1 MRAALWTAL
10 VPQVTQPCPTCCPT
24 PTHTLEL
31 CLVNTRLLFHCELHR
46 ETNREEGPRTQG

>member
-1 MRAALWTAL
+1 MRGALWTAL
-10 VPQVTQPCPTCCPT
+10 VPQVTKPCPTCCPT

-31 CLVNTRLLFHCELHR
+31 CLVNTHLLFHCELHG